1 VDGARLAAFR
11 RRRAGAAAR
20 RRDDPLEARVA
31 FPIDRLAHPIF
42 DPLRPWLA
50 ALGAEPSLAAL
61 NAAAERQALRTANG
75 RPVRFVP
82 PAGSDPYY
90 EIHLFET
97 GRVQTRAGN
106 RHDLFNA
113 LCWLAFPLT
122 KARINAL
129 HAAEMPREG
138 GRRGRLRDLL
148 TILDEGGALV
158 ACADEGLNALIRE
171 FRWKELFW
179 QQRERVLAA
188 MRFVVL
194 GHAVL
199 EQALAPWPGITCKVL
214 FVDPARS
221 ADAQAADWLARLP
234 AHASPRLL
242 APLPVFGYPGWLP
255 EGDAAAFY
263 DDARFFRPPGDSA
276 RGAR

>member
-1 VDGARLAAFR
+1 
-11 RRRAGAAAR
+11 
-20 RRDDPLEARVA
+20 
-31 FPIDRLAHPIF
+31 
-42 DPLRPWLA
+42 
-50 ALGAEPSLAAL
+50 
-61 NAAAERQALRTANG
+61 
-75 RPVRFVP
+75 VRFVP

-97 GRVQTRAGN
+97 GHVQTRTGN

-129 HAAEMPREG
+129 HAAQMPREG

-158 ACADEGLNALIRE
+158 ACADAELNALIRA

-188 MRFVVL
+188 MRFLVL

-214 FVDPARS
+214 FVDPARD

-234 AHASPRLL
+234 ADASPRLL

-255 EGDAAAFY
+255 DGDTAAFY
-263 DDARFFRPPGDSA
+263 EDTRFFRPLRDPASRA
-276 RGAR
+276 R